1 VGQQELF
8 TLAAAIA
15 GVMIVGRAVARW
27 LEVPDAIV
35 LVVLG
40 VLVGLIPQ
48 VPNIDLPPDVVLLL
62 FLPPLVYNAAFLS
75 APRESRENAI
85 PITGLAFGATAATII
100 GVGWVTR
107 LVLPGLGWAPALA
120 FAAAV
125 APTDA
130 VAATSVLT
138 RLGAPTRVVTILEG
152 ESLINDAVALTA
164 FGLAVEAIAHPF
176 TLGHGLARLAEVVL
190 GGVAYGLVVA
200 MVIGR
205 IRRHVHDPASQILIS
220 LITPF
225 VAYIPAEELNV
236 SGVLATVVAGAYLG
250 TRSDG
255 LIQPASRVT
264 GTMFWRMLIFLLESA
279 LFVLLGLEL
288 RSLVD
293 HLPGAHT
300 VPTLAGASAAVVATV
315 IGIRLAWELLVSPLA
330 RFLPGPHPAFVRN
343 PWRQRLVIGWGGM
356 RGAISLAIVL
366 TLPTMLNGRA
376 FTERPTLVFLAAIVV
391 MATLIGQGLTLG
403 PLLGALGLAQ
413 SERHQ
418 RAEASARA
426 KVTEAGLAR
435 LDELAEA
442 GEVDEDTAS
451 VYRQL
456 FEMRLDRVRVALG
469 DASEDEVVDTAGLS
483 RELVRAER
491 DKLARMYSNGEI
503 SDEIR
508 RSISRTL
515 DLQEPRPFG

>member
-1 VGQQELF
+1 VGQHELF
-8 TLAAAIA
+8 TLAVAIA
-15 GVMIVGRAVARW
+15 GVMIVGRAVARR

-40 VLVGLIPQ
+40 VLAGLIPQ
-48 VPNIDLPPDVVLLL
+48 VPNVDLPPDVVLLL
-62 FLPPLVYNAAFLS
+62 FLPPLIYNAAFLS

-138 RLGAPTRVVTILEG
+138 RLGAPQRVVTILEG

-164 FGLAVEAIAHPF
+164 FGLAVEAMAHPF

-190 GGVAYGLVVA
+190 GGIAYGLVVA
-200 MVIGR
+200 VVIGR

-225 VAYIPAEELNV
+225 VAYIPAEELDV
-236 SGVLATVVAGAYLG
+236 SGVLATVVVGVYLG

-300 VPTLAGASAAVVATV
+300 VPTLAGASAAVVAAV
-315 IGIRLAWELLVSPLA
+315 IGIRLAWELLASPLA

-366 TLPTMLNGRA
+366 TLPTMLHGGP

-403 PLLGALGLAQ
+403 PLLRALGLAQ

-435 LDELAEA
+435 LDALAEA
-442 GEVDEDTAS
+442 GDVDEDTAS

-469 DASEDEVVDTAGLS
+469 DASEDDVVDTAGLS

-491 DKLARMYSNGEI
+491 DKLAEMYRHGEI

>member
-1 VGQQELF
+1 VAQYELF
-8 TLAAAIA
+8 TLAVAIA
-15 GVMIVGRAVARW
+15 GVMIVGRAIAHRF
-27 LEVPDAIV
+27 EVPDAIV

-40 VLVGLIPQ
+40 VLAGLIPR
-48 VPNIDLPPDVVLLL
+48 VPHVDLPPDIVLLL

-75 APRESRENAI
+75 APRESRENLI
-85 PITGLAFGATAATII
+85 PITGLAFGATAATILA
-100 GVGWVTR
+100 VGWVAR
-107 LVLPGLGWAPALA
+107 LVLPGLSWAPALA

-138 RLGAPTRVVTILEG
+138 RLGAPQRVVTILEG
-152 ESLINDAVALTA
+152 ESLINDGVALTA
-164 FGLAVEAIAHPF
+164 FGLAVEAMAHPF
-176 TLGHGLARLAEVVL
+176 TFAHGAARLAEVVL
-190 GGVAYGLVVA
+190 GGIGYGLVVA
-200 MVIGR
+200 LVIDR

-250 TRSDG
+250 TRADG

-264 GTMFWRMLIFLLESA
+264 GTMFWRTLVFLLESA

-288 RSLVD
+288 RTIVV
-293 HLPGAHT
+293 HLPGARA
-300 VPTLAGASAAVVATV
+300 VPVLAGASAAVVATV
-315 IGIRLAWELLVSPLA
+315 IIVRLAWELLVSPLA

-343 PWRQRLVIGWGGM
+343 PWRQRLVIGWAGM

-366 TLPTMLNGRA
+366 TVPTTLNGGP
-376 FTERPTLVFLAAIVV
+376 FGDRPTLIFLAAVVV
-391 MATLIGQGLTLG
+391 MATLIGQGLTLA
-403 PLLGALGLAQ
+403 PLLRALGLAQ

-418 RAEASARA
+418 RAEASARV

-435 LDELAEA
+435 LDELAET
-442 GEVDEDTAS
+442 GEVDEDTAN

-456 FEMRLDRVRVALG
+456 LEMRLDRVRVALG
-469 DASEDEVVDTAGLS
+469 DASEDDVVDTAGLG

-491 DKLARMYSNGEI
+491 DKLAEMYRTGEI